1 MNLFAT
7 VSLVCQ
13 DIIPSNQVTLLARRA
28 LATNSPPDFGPYPS
42 CGAVHPW
49 VESCTHVPLPRFV
62 TVFKWAF
69 PIYGALHF
77 VPMILF
83 KRHAF
88 FKDPL
93 HKLGRAGWATIR
105 SSAFLATFIATFQSM
120 YLHRPFVPACHF
132 TSLCSVGLFQALPLQ
147 DVILPNFSQAPTKI
161 YRLLCVKVFLWTR
174 WIVWCTFTLC
184 RGKAQA
190 RGARDVCFAEG
201 HGKCLV
207 DGKRQG
213 LGFPNWPI
221 WGDDCKC
228 PISCWMVV
236 LTCASSLQ
244 SE

>member
-1 MNLFAT
+1 MLTLLAT
-7 VSLVCQ
+7 FSLAWQ
-13 DIIPSNQVTLLARRA
+13 DLIPANKATLLARRA
-28 LATNSPPDFGPYPS
+28 LATNSPPDFGPSYPP

-88 FKDPL
+88 FKNPL
-93 HKLGRAGWATIR
+93 QKLGRAGWATIR

-120 YLHRPFVPACHF
+120 YLYRAFVLAWHF
-132 TSLCSVGLFQALPLQ
+132 TSPCSVVLFQALPSPNAL
-147 DVILPNFSQAPTKI
+147 LPNFSQAPSEI
-161 YRLLCVKVFLWTR
+161 YWLLFIEVFLWTR
-174 WIVWCTFTLC
+174 WIVWCAFTPC
-184 RGKAQA
+184 RGKAEA
-190 RGARDVCFAEG
+190 RRTRDVRSAEG
-201 HGKCLV
+201 HGKRLV

-213 LGFPNWPI
+213 LGIPHRSV

-228 PISCWMVV
+228 SISCWMDV
-236 LTCASSLQ
+236 LIDMC
-244 SE
+244 